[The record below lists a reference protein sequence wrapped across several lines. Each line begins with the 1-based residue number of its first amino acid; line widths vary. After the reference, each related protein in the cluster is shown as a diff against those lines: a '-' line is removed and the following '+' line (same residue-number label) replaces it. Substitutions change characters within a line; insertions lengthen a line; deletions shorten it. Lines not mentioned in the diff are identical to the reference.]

1 MTFDPLETV
10 SLSKLVFCPLKTCQ
24 SSLTLPI
31 LLLCLT
37 HAQMMLLAT
46 LLFATAAL
54 AQIIIDTPSSLIQ
67 CGTTTLTWSGGNG
80 MSIM

>member
-1 MTFDPLETV
+1 
-10 SLSKLVFCPLKTCQ
+10 
-24 SSLTLPI
+24 
-31 LLLCLT
+31 
-37 HAQMMLLAT
+37 MMLLAT